1 MNKINSYNELIVW
14 QKSLDM
20 VTHIYKIT
28 ESMPK
33 SESYGLIT
41 QMNRASVSIPCNIA
55 EGWGRESTKSY
66 TMFLKISR
74 GSIFELETLVQIGRK
89 LNLISEEQSLSIL
102 SRTVEMQ
109 RMLNSLIK
117 KIKSNPLNKK

>member
-14 QKSLDM
+14 QKSLEL
-20 VTHIYKIT
+20 VTQIYKIT
-28 ESMPK
+28 ETLPK
-33 SESYGLIT
+33 SESYGLIG

-66 TMFLKISR
+66 SMFLKISR
-74 GSIFELETLVQIGRK
+74 GSIFELETLVQIGKK
-89 LNLISEEQSLSIL
+89 LNLLNQEQIFTIL
-102 SRTVEMQ
+102 SRTVEIQ

-117 KIKSNPLNKK
+117 KINQNPLKGK

>member
-74 GSIFELETLVQIGRK
+74 GSTFELETLVQIGRK

-102 SRTVEMQ
+102 SKTVEMQ
-109 RMLNSLIK
+109 RMLNSLIR